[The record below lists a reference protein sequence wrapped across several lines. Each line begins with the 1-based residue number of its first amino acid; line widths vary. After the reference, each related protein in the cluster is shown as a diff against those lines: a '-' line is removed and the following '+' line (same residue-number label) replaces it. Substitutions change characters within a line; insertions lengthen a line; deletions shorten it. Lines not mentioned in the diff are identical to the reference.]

1 MVHGR
6 DRQAV
11 HAALA
16 HASAQAGLQAYPSAV
31 LFSLRRFKQTGAR
44 RFAHHAPH
52 ACPAP
57 ELQEPAHAEP

>member
-1 MVHGR
+1 
-6 DRQAV
+6 V